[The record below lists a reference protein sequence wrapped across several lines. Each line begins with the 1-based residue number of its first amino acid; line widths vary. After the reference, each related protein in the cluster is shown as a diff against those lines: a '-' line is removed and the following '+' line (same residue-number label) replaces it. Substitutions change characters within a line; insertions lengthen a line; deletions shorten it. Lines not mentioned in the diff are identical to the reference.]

1 MKPFKMQNAKPMKF
15 IGYKPT
21 LAQLKRRAKKYGMT
35 IRKYKRGED
44 SYLLVDV
51 YTNAVAAPEPM
62 TLAEIERW
70 LDDLDAQQEILDRE
84 QEIFEQAKD
93 RANETGEP
101 QVIRYLYQQPAVTVY
116 PDDSEPF

>member
-1 MKPFKMQNAKPMKF
+1 MKF

-21 LAQLKRRAKKYGMT
+21 LAQLKKRAKKFGMT

-44 SYLLVDV
+44 GYLLVDV

-62 TLAEIERW
+62 TLDEIELW
-70 LDDLDAQQEILDRE
+70 LDDLDAQQETFDRE

-93 RANETGEP
+93 RANQTGEP
-101 QVIRYLYQQPAVTVY
+101 QVIRYSQDQPPVTVY
-116 PDDSEPF
+116 PDDAEPF

>member
-1 MKPFKMQNAKPMKF
+1 MKPFKMQNVKPMKF

-62 TLAEIERW
+62 TLAEIERE
-70 LDDLDAQQEILDRE
+70 LDDFDAQQEIFDRE

-101 QVIRYLYQQPAVTVY
+101 QVIRYSQDHPPVTVY
-116 PDDSEPF
+116 PDDAEPF